1 MYTQLYLHQPL
12 KPKLQELGI
21 PGDAEAA
28 QFALAVVNFQSPVGA
43 KTQLLLRSHPIW
55 QRQAGICPVNP
66 DYRAFFRKADI
77 SYC

>member
-28 QFALAVVNFQSPVGA
+28 QFALAVVNFQSPVGSKNTIAIA
-43 KTQLLLRSHPIW
+43 KSPNLAAASRYLSP
-55 QRQAGICPVNP
+55 
-66 DYRAFFRKADI
+66 
-77 SYC
+77 